1 MPAPTIIGRAD
12 RSLVRLAVALAL
24 GILALAACSSTG
36 STGSTAKKT
45 SKPLS
50 HLEDAKIVT
59 CAKDAAGFASAKV
72 QVTNNS
78 SKPSNYVITV
88 AFESKDGAT
97 QIGTGLASVNS
108 LQPKQKAVE
117 DANSLKEAPAAG
129 FTCKI
134 SDVTR
139 LAA

>member
-1 MPAPTIIGRAD
+1 MPALMTAD
-12 RSLVRLAVALAL
+12 RGSRPLARLTVALAVGVLAVAGCA
-24 GILALAACSSTG
+24 STG
-36 STGSTAKKT
+36 KSGSTAKKT

-50 HLEDAKIVT
+50 HLEDAKIVS
-59 CAKDAAGFASAKV
+59 CAKDASGFASAKV
-72 QVTNNS
+72 QVINNS
-78 SKPSNYVITV
+78 SKPSNYIVTV
-88 AFESKDGAT
+88 AFESKDGST
-97 QIGTGLASVNS
+97 QIGTGLASINS

-129 FTCKI
+129 FTCKV